1 MKPTKEMIC
10 SDEGT
15 EHQATTNKQTNK
27 QTKSTHHEEIKG
39 LSDLSSLLTLETS

>member
-27 QTKSTHHEEIKG
+27 QRVPIMRRSKDYQI
-39 LSDLSSLLTLETS
+39 

>member
-15 EHQATTNKQTNK
+15 EHQATTNK

>member
-27 QTKSTHHEEIKG
+27 EYPS
-39 LSDLSSLLTLETS
+39 